1 MVAFPA
7 GAVVHKQ
14 NQIVAAFR
22 AAGATTR
29 ERATSVAALGVHEGL
44 AFRLLC
50 RHAILRDAA
59 GQGLWLEE
67 TAWAEHCARRRRL
80 AIAMSGVAL
89 LLILLLCAWALGR

>member
-14 NQIVAAFR
+14 KQIVAAFR
-22 AAGATTR
+22 AAGATKR
-29 ERATSVAALGVHEGL
+29 ERATSVAALGIHAGL

-50 RHAILRDAA
+50 SHAILRDAG

-67 TAWAEHCARRRRL
+67 PAWAAHCARRGR
-80 AIAMSGVAL
+80 IALTAGGVTL
-89 LLILLLCAWALGR
+89 LLILLLSVWVLSR